1 LIGSEQVSVAK
12 YIKNNGVSWKI
23 TDYKS
28 MSDLVI
34 VDTINTALMLLDI
47 YR

>member
-12 YIKNNGVSWKI
+12 YIKNNDGSWKI